1 MVALRA
7 AALVAVFC
15 LLPACISTHLEQPTL
30 SVVSV
35 EFIKG
40 DLLSQQL
47 RVRMRV
53 QNPNNRALPVRG
65 LTYEVELGGKAFA
78 HGDSV
83 SEFLV
88 PANGGAEFDVNVT
101 ANAASALLRL
111 LGNSEARP
119 AYRIFGKVRLA
130 SGLVRNIPFD
140 HAGTLNLR

>member
-1 MVALRA
+1 MKSLRTA
-7 AALVAVFC
+7 TLATSLC
-15 LLPACISTHLEQPTL
+15 LLAACAYTRLEQPTL
-30 SVVSV
+30 SVVGV

-53 QNPNNRALPVRG
+53 QNPNDRALPVRG
-65 LTYEVELGGKAFA
+65 ISYEVELAGQAFA
-78 HGDSV
+78 HGDSA

-111 LGNSEARP
+111 LGSSDDRP

-140 HAGTLNLR
+140 HKGVLNLR